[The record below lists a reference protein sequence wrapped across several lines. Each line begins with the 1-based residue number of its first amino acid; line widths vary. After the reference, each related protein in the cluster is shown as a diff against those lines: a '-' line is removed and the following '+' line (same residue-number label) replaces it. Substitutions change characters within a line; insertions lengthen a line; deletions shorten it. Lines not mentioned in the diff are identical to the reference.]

1 MSSTRFRKRD
11 EALGAVMR
19 DMVTAKYVAE
29 AAGAPHSPK
38 GSQVE
43 RCGQYGPLGRHV
55 CQTSQEEPR
64 ARLLLLDNPEHRLN
78 QLLSQLVRLFSC
90 RGGHPSAVAPQCR
103 IVRPDGYVAAIL
115 ALRAHS
121 KGRARSADDV
131 LEFPV
136 PQLQPPLDRHPFQ
149 SGAPASV
156 WLWLKNESDAPLFPF
171 NFCCVQVKN
180 PAGDHVASTRLGV
193 TSRTFIATRLI
204 W

>member
-55 CQTSQEEPR
+55 CQTSQEEPP

-78 QLLSQLVRLFSC
+78 QLLPQLVRLFSC

-115 ALRAHS
+115 DSLVKTRF
-121 KGRARSADDV
+121 
-131 LEFPV
+131 EEV
-136 PQLQPPLDRHPFQ
+136 P
-149 SGAPASV
+149 A
-156 WLWLKNESDAPLFPF
+156 
-171 NFCCVQVKN
+171 
-180 PAGDHVASTRLGV
+180 
-193 TSRTFIATRLI
+193 I
-204 W
+204 

>member
-55 CQTSQEEPR
+55 CQTSQEEPP
-64 ARLLLLDNPEHRLN
+64 ARLLLLDNAEHRLN
-78 QLLSQLVRLFSC
+78 QLLPQLVRLFSC

-103 IVRPDGYVAAIL
+103 IVRPDRHTLAANL
-115 ALRAHS
+115 SGSSCTLQRQGTLWQMAPGCPVETGNGTPLEEMLDTFEGEHP
-121 KGRARSADDV
+121 V
-131 LEFPV
+131 LV
-136 PQLQPPLDRHPFQ
+136 D
-149 SGAPASV
+149 
-156 WLWLKNESDAPLFPF
+156 
-171 NFCCVQVKN
+171 
-180 PAGDHVASTRLGV
+180 T
-193 TSRTFIATRLI
+193 
-204 W
+204 

>member
-1 MSSTRFRKRD
+1 MSSTRFRKRA

-55 CQTSQEEPR
+55 CQTSQEEPP
-64 ARLLLLDNPEHRLN
+64 ARSLLLDNPEHRLN
-78 QLLSQLVRLFSC
+78 QLLPQLVRLFSC

-121 KGRARSADDV
+121 KGRARPADGSGCPIEPEMGSLGGDV
-131 LEFPV
+131 DTFEGE
-136 PQLQPPLDRHPFQ
+136 HP
-149 SGAPASV
+149 S
-156 WLWLKNESDAPLFPF
+156 LWTHET
-171 NFCCVQVKN
+171 
-180 PAGDHVASTRLGV
+180 VAALIVREPILV
-193 TSRTFIATRLI
+193 LRMTSRLPL
-204 W
+204 